1 MLFRL
6 DELER
11 DVIRRRNDAE
21 QQYWLGQLEGLDLT
35 LDHLR
40 RTRANTRR
48 LVERL
53 PSDDPFVVPT
63 SSTATTSA
71 TAGEA
76 ATHPCPTQ
84 TMTADNMSGRPR
96 LDHQEQG

>member
-1 MLFRL
+1 
-6 DELER
+6 
-11 DVIRRRNDAE
+11 VIRRRNDAE

-53 PSDDPFVVPT
+53 PSDDPFVGANVVD
-63 SSTATTSA
+63 
-71 TAGEA
+71 GD
-76 ATHPCPTQ
+76 HLGH
-84 TMTADNMSGRPR
+84 GR
-96 LDHQEQG
+96 